1 MEDIKIIREEVTKLL
16 NTDDSGHNMD
26 HINRVCKIALSIADK
41 NTNSKIIT
49 AIALLHDVDD
59 YKLFGLEQSKDLT
72 NAKMILSKTSF
83 SKEEKNK
90 IINSIKTIGYS
101 KRIAGVTPDIKEAMV
116 VSDADM
122 LDAMGALG
130 ILRSYHY
137 NITHGNPFFTKEEFP
152 NLDMNETTYK
162 TKAKGTVVNHIF
174 EKLLRLKDLMLTKK
188 GKAEASRRHEFLIEF
203 LKEYFYEEDAKEW
216 QEYLN
221 KYIEKNDN

>member
-1 MEDIKIIREEVTKLL
+1 MEDIKIIRDEVTRLL

-26 HINRVCKIALSIADK
+26 HINRVCKIALSMKDK

-59 YKLFGLEQSKDLT
+59 YKLFGLKQSKDLT
-72 NAKMILSKTSF
+72 NTKMILSKTNL
-83 SKEEKNK
+83 KNEEKNK
-90 IINSIKTIGYS
+90 IIASIKTIGYS
-101 KRIAGVTPDIKEAMV
+101 KRIAGIIPNIKEAMI

-122 LDAMGALG
+122 LDAMGAIG

-137 NITHGNPFFTKEEFP
+137 NITHGNPFFDKEEFP
-152 NLDMNETTYK
+152 ILNMDEMTYK
-162 TKAKGTVVNHIF
+162 TKKNGTVVNHIF

-188 GKAEASRRHEFLIEF
+188 GKIEATKRYNFLIEF

-216 QEYLN
+216 QNYLD
-221 KYIEKNDN
+221 KYIKNI